1 VFGHDNDDKQERT
14 EQWRAAMRAELG
26 RLGALPVEEL
36 AIEVMIRGFG
46 PGGPGADDDA
56 ISLGQANTG
65 AGPTAGDISL
75 RFVPDRGFAFPVPTP
90 EDVQLRERITRL
102 VAEGLQELEHA
113 SLIRCQLHTA
123 MGSFDWAAT
132 RRGRAALER
141 GAVEHI
147 MRTRALNMV

>member
-1 VFGHDNDDKQERT
+1 VFGHDNDDKQQRT
-14 EQWRAAMRAELG
+14 EQWRLAMQAELS
-26 RLGALPVEEL
+26 RLSALPVEEL
-36 AIEVMIRGFG
+36 ATEVMMRGFG

-56 ISLGQANTG
+56 ISLGQANVG

-90 EDVQLRERITRL
+90 EDVRLRELMTRL
-102 VAEGLQELEHA
+102 IAEGLQELEHA
-113 SLIRCQLHTA
+113 SLVRCQVHTA

-141 GAVEHI
+141 GAVDHI

>member
-1 VFGHDNDDKQERT
+1 
-14 EQWRAAMRAELG
+14 
-26 RLGALPVEEL
+26 
-36 AIEVMIRGFG
+36 
-46 PGGPGADDDA
+46 
-56 ISLGQANTG
+56 
-65 AGPTAGDISL
+65 
-75 RFVPDRGFAFPVPTP
+75 VPTP

-113 SLIRCQLHTA
+113 SLVRCQVHTA

-147 MRTRALNMV
+147 MRARALNMV